1 MRLGATG
8 RERQFKI
15 WMTDRELEDLRRAAA
30 AHRDDLIIQLGGKV
44 GLRAFEISQVCP
56 QYVKR
61 TGDGDHYRLRVWRGE
76 RYQRYRWKAERRL
89 FAGGSRNRSSPV
101 QEL

>member
-30 AHRDDLIIQLGGKV
+30 AHRDDLIIQL
-44 GLRAFEISQVCP
+44 
-56 QYVKR
+56 
-61 TGDGDHYRLRVWRGE
+61 
-76 RYQRYRWKAERRL
+76 
-89 FAGGSRNRSSPV
+89 
-101 QEL
+101 